1 MKFRSFLL
9 AMLVIGATTTLDSR
23 AQPFTDA
30 EQAGQWFTSYYLKP
44 EPERIPDAL
53 RTMSAAGL
61 LKPDKGAPPMT
72 GFLAGAFA
80 ARPQGARPLAQG
92 LAFLPEDEQPILLLG
107 LWYSGIPDAKA
118 IFRELS
124 SAMPSHKARI
134 EFLLGTPAPRIVE
147 MPPDQGAWVLDAW
160 WGYFLA
166 TGDELPVRAVIAVL
180 PWTQIRGD
188 VGRLA
193 IGGAARWSLAS
204 NAVQHDRVLEIC
216 KTQLPVQP
224 PQTARLLDEVVKA
237 AEAERAK
244 R

>member
-1 MKFRSFLL
+1 MKAFVAVLIFL
-9 AMLVIGATTTLDSR
+9 AAAAAH
-23 AQPFTDA
+23 AQPFTDP
-30 EQAGQWFTSYYLKP
+30 EQAGQWFTYYYLKP

-61 LKPDKGAPPMT
+61 LKPDKGAAPVT
-72 GFLAGAFA
+72 GFLAGVLA
-80 ARPQGARPLAQG
+80 ARPQGARALAQR
-92 LAFLPEDEQPILLLG
+92 LSFLPEDEQSVLLLG
-107 LWYSGIPDAKA
+107 LWYSGIPDANSILKEISA
-118 IFRELS
+118 
-124 SAMPSHKARI
+124 AMPGHEGRI
-134 EFLLGTPAPRIVE
+134 RFLLATPAPRIVE

-180 PWTQIRGD
+180 PWVEVRGD

-216 KTQLPVQP
+216 KAQLSVQP
-224 PQTARLLDEVVKA
+224 PETARLLGEVVKA

>member
-1 MKFRSFLL
+1 MRFLAFL
-9 AMLVIGATTTLDSR
+9 FAFLITAAPDSS
-23 AQPFTDA
+23 AQPFADV
-30 EQAGQWFTSYYLKP
+30 EQAGQWFTYYYLKP

-61 LKPDKGAPPMT
+61 LKPDKGASPVT
-72 GFLAGAFA
+72 GFLAGVLA
-80 ARPQGARPLAQG
+80 ARPQGARALVQR
-92 LAFLPEDEQPILLLG
+92 LSFLPEDEQSVLLLG

-118 IFRELS
+118 LLNELS
-124 SAMPSHKARI
+124 SAMPGHEVRI
-134 EFLLGTPAPRIVE
+134 RFLLATPAPRIVE

-166 TGDELPVRAVIAVL
+166 TGDELPVKAVIAVL

-216 KTQLPVQP
+216 KAQLPAQP
-224 PQTARLLDEVVKA
+224 PETARLLGEVVKA